1 MEKKGEPLTQLAI
14 IVDLLEKINIDS
26 HTTKIVFELS
36 DDDYYRTYNY
46 INKKSNG
53 KNTNL
58 STSFNVKMGEIDI
71 IFNRNN
77 VEIVPSS

>member
-26 HTTKIVFELS
+26 HTTKIIFELS
-36 DDDYYRTYNY
+36 DEDYYRTYNY
-46 INKKSNG
+46 INKMSKG
-53 KNTNL
+53 RDTNP
-58 STSFNVKMGEIDI
+58 STTFKITLGEVEI

-77 VEIVPSS
+77 VEIIPSS